1 MPDHNTETIK
11 RIGPFH
17 INEEIGRGAMGVV
30 YRAWDPL
37 IGREVAIKTMYA
49 PRLGEESQIAEA
61 RQRFALEAQAA
72 GRMSHPNIVVIYQ
85 FGQERDF
92 EYIAM
97 ELVPGS
103 SLDRLM
109 AAGRVW
115 THAEVASIIG
125 QTAAALDFA
134 HANQVVHRDIKPAN
148 IMLRPD
154 GVVKV
159 TDFGISRV
167 EKQVLTVAGNWG
179 TPIYMAPER
188 LQGERGEAPVD
199 QYALAVVA
207 YQLLA
212 NRLPFGQTG
221 DLALLARI
229 LQNEPDRLPDAN
241 QDAVIQRAL
250 SKDPAQRF
258 ATCTQ
263 FSEALQEALT
273 APEVFTKRTVLP
285 VALSP
290 IPVTKRTR
298 RVWPVF
304 VLLIALLTAAAIGVA
319 WFVLHQPAAG
329 PRTRG
334 TTSETPETPA
344 SPKRVPVRTDAA
356 VIREVMAKRPFMAKL
371 ERVKGSVQFTATVGA
386 DGIPRDFVLLS
397 GPKKLE
403 SAAMKAAAEWR
414 YRPATVDGEPVEQQ
428 VNLTVEFQP

>member
-1 MPDHNTETIK
+1 
-11 RIGPFH
+11 
-17 INEEIGRGAMGVV
+17 
-30 YRAWDPL
+30 
-37 IGREVAIKTMYA
+37 
-49 PRLGEESQIAEA
+49 
-61 RQRFALEAQAA
+61 
-72 GRMSHPNIVVIYQ
+72 
-85 FGQERDF
+85 
-92 EYIAM
+92 
-97 ELVPGS
+97 LVPGS

-134 HANQVVHRDIKPAN
+134 HANQVIHRDIKPGN

-167 EKQVLTVAGNWG
+167 EEQVLTVAGNWG

-212 NRLPFGQTG
+212 NRLPFDQTG

-263 FSEALQEALT
+263 FSEALQAALT

-285 VALSP
+285 PPP

-304 VLLIALLTAAAIGVA
+304 VLLIALLAAAAIGVA

-329 PRTRG
+329 PHTHG
-334 TTSETPETPA
+334 PTSETPETPA
-344 SPKRVPVRTDAA
+344 PPRHIPVRTDAA
-356 VIREVMAKRPFMAKL
+356 VIQEVMAKRPFMAKL

-403 SAAMKAAAEWR
+403 NAAMKAAAEWR

>member
-72 GRMSHPNIVVIYQ
+72 GRLSHANIVVIYQ

-167 EKQVLTVAGNWG
+167 EEQVLTVAGNWG

-212 NRLPFGQTG
+212 NRLPYGQTD

-273 APEVFTKRTVLP
+273 APEVLTKRTLP
-285 VALSP
+285 PPTLP
-290 IPVTKRTR
+290 ITKRTR

-304 VLLIALLTAAAIGVA
+304 VLLIALLMAAAIGLA
-319 WFVLHQPAAG
+319 WFVLHQPATG
-329 PRTRG
+329 PQTHR
-334 TTSETPETPA
+334 TTSETPATPA
-344 SPKRVPVRTDAA
+344 APRHIPVRTDAV
-356 VIREVMAKRPFMAKL
+356 VIREIMAKRPFVAKL

-403 SAAMKAAAEWR
+403 NAAMKAAAEWR

-428 VNLTVEFQP
+428 VNLTVEFEP

>member
-17 INEEIGRGAMGVV
+17 ITEEIGRGAMGVV

-72 GRMSHPNIVVIYQ
+72 GRLSHPNIVVIYQ

-103 SLDRLM
+103 SLDRLT
-109 AAGRVW
+109 AGRRTW
-115 THAEVASIIG
+115 TYADVASIIG

-167 EKQVLTVAGNWG
+167 EEQVLTVAGNWG

-263 FSEALQEALT
+263 FSEALQTALT

-285 VALSP
+285 VAPSP
-290 IPVTKRTR
+290 LPITKRTR

-304 VLLIALLTAAAIGVA
+304 VLLIALLMAAAIGIA
-319 WFVLHQPAAG
+319 WFVLHQPG
-329 PRTRG
+329 PGPQTHG

-344 SPKRVPVRTDAA
+344 PPRHIPVRTDAA
-356 VIREVMAKRPFMAKL
+356 VIREVLAKRPFMAKL

-397 GPKKLE
+397 GPRKLE
-403 SAAMKAAAEWR
+403 DAAAKAAAQWR